1 MDFSY
6 KNLKIAAE
14 NKTEIGRYKKFPVF
28 AASRYDLNDLGNGAY
43 FILYDDENKL
53 VRYYNDM
60 WCYFGSVD
68 ATGAV
73 RESGAKRYILPQGF
87 MPLPQEEPPVDIGM
101 EADVQRSLD
110 IDAVLASARSLT
122 VASLLEGFDYGL

>member
-6 KNLKIAAE
+6 KNLKVAAE
-14 NKTEIGRYKKFPVF
+14 NKTKIGRYKKFPVF
-28 AASRYDLNDLGNGAY
+28 AASRYDLINLGNGAY
-43 FILYDDENKL
+43 FILYDDENRL
-53 VRYYNDM
+53 VRYYDDM
-60 WCYFGSVD
+60 WCCFGSVD
-68 ATGAV
+68 AIGAV
-73 RESGAKRYILPQGF
+73 KECEVKRYILPQGF
-87 MPLPQEEPPVDIGM
+87 MPQPQEEAPVDIGM